1 MKNQLLQIYPT
12 AIVTE
17 KRSAN
22 GDVIVYVNGQ
32 TAFNKEDRH
41 NAENWLNMMINAFKR
56 SNVSGLVAVG
66 DL

>member
-1 MKNQLLQIYPT
+1 MKNQLLKIYPT

-41 NAENWLNMMINAFKR
+41 NAESWLNMMINAFKR
-56 SNVSGLVAVG
+56 SN
-66 DL
+66 

>member
-1 MKNQLLQIYPT
+1 MKKQLLEIYPT

-17 KRSAN
+17 KRSSN

-32 TAFNKEDRH
+32 TAFNKEDRY

-56 SNVSGLVAVG
+56 SN
-66 DL
+66 